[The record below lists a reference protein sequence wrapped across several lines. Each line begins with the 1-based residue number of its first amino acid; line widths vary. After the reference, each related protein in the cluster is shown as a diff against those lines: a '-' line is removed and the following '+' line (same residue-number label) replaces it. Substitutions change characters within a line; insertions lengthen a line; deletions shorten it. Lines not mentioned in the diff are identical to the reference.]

1 MVELNLAMCAAV
13 RDHMIRAVRC
23 YPDTPR
29 TQWSVTQR
37 LFLNFSERQ
46 VRVDGVFMKPRRRDA
61 VVMIIRAPTRLAR
74 AASRRHRSTQDA
86 RLAGPGRFKRVPGPL
101 DLGDGKSSHGKG

>member
-1 MVELNLAMCAAV
+1 MPRAGKNIEVWMVELNLAMCAAV
-13 RDHMIRAVRC
+13 RDHMIRAVRA

-37 LFLNFSERQ
+37 PFPNVSERQ
-46 VRVDGVFMKPRRRDA
+46 VRVDG

-74 AASRRHRSTQDA
+74 AASRRRRSTQDA
-86 RLAGPGRFKRVPGPL
+86 RLAGPGRAQW
-101 DLGDGKSSHGKG
+101 